1 MSGTVFSPTI
11 LVNENNMDIDSD
23 LEAEKTAQEFA
34 QAQEWLRI
42 VNETRERRQE
52 ERKWK
57 EEEEKE
63 AQHLAANEAEENLER
78 EWQSQLQVSSGFIR
92 VCLVLTLLQRDL
104 EASVMMP
111 EPLLAP
117 FTDKGKEVSAGVHLS
132 FDNGAEIRNRWT
144 SPGPMGIVPVISA
157 DGIGCT
163 AS

>member
-1 MSGTVFSPTI
+1 
-11 LVNENNMDIDSD
+11 MDIDSD

-63 AQHLAANEAEENLER
+63 VQRLAAIEAEENLER
-78 EWQSQLQVSSGFIR
+78 ERQSQLQVSSGFIR

-132 FDNGAEIRNRWT
+132 FDNGT
-144 SPGPMGIVPVISA
+144 
-157 DGIGCT
+157 
-163 AS
+163 

>member
-63 AQHLAANEAEENLER
+63 VQRLAAIEAEENLER
-78 EWQSQLQVSSGFIR
+78 ERQSQLQVSSGFIR

-111 EPLLAP
+111 EPLLVP
-117 FTDKGKEVSAGVHLS
+117 FTNKGKKVS
-132 FDNGAEIRNRWT
+132 T
-144 SPGPMGIVPVISA
+144 S
-157 DGIGCT
+157 
-163 AS
+163 